1 MKKILSID
9 GGGILGMMPLTV
21 LKIMEERLKRPLNE
35 IFDLII
41 GSSIGAMIGGIVSTG
56 KITCSDL
63 HKQMLDD
70 LPQIFSK
77 RLRVPIFQPKYNRN
91 KIEEALK
98 KKLGDP
104 SMSICKT
111 KFMCTS
117 INYVD
122 GRPHFFKSW
131 EEKDGQLKLIQS
143 LLRSAAA
150 PLYFGKI
157 VDDEN
162 KAVWCDGGCGNL
174 NDPAM
179 QGYIEALRQD
189 WLPDEKVH
197 LISIGCGQSFKGIP
211 YRECKKYNNIKQIT
225 YYIDITDGGLAR
237 AQMSMVQ
244 DQWLKSFSKEN
255 SNFTAQR
262 VQYYKLPKKMN
273 KLDNIKFIPNFIEF
287 GEEMAKDI
295 DYTYLFG

>member
-9 GGGILGMMPLTV
+9 GGGILGIIPLTT
-21 LKIMEERLKRPLNE
+21 LKIMEEHLKKPLNE
-35 IFDLII
+35 VFDLII
-41 GSSIGAMIGGIVSTG
+41 GSSIGAVIGGVISTG
-56 KITCSDL
+56 RITCDDF
-63 HKQMLDD
+63 HKQMLED
-70 LPQIFSK
+70 LPKIFNK
-77 RLRVPIFQPKYNRN
+77 RLRIPIIQPKYNRDR
-91 KIEEALK
+91 IDEALK
-98 KKLGDP
+98 FKLGDP
-104 SMSICKT
+104 KMSKCKT

-131 EEKDGQLKLIQS
+131 EEKDGQMRLIEA
-143 LLRSAAA
+143 LLRSSAA

-157 VDDEN
+157 VDEEN

-197 LISIGCGQSFKGIP
+197 IISIGCGQSFKGIP
-211 YRECKKYNNIKQIT
+211 FNKSKNLNNIQQVS

-244 DQWLKSFSKEN
+244 DKWLKSFSKEN

-262 VQYYKLPKKMN
+262 VQYYDLPKKMN

-295 DYTYLFG
+295 DYTYLW